1 MTRKK
6 NKCQEKSHTY
16 TCIVSLDKTQI
27 VLYIPYIDYSYTYF
41 VSNQEEALNNND
53 DGISKLH
60 IHVLLLYLRC
70 VDISLR
76 AFHNIV
82 LILSYVFIV

>member
-6 NKCQEKSHTY
+6 NKCQEKSHTYTY

-60 IHVLLLYLRC
+60 IHVLLLYLWC
-70 VDISLR
+70 VGYLSSCIS
-76 AFHNIV
+76 
-82 LILSYVFIV
+82 